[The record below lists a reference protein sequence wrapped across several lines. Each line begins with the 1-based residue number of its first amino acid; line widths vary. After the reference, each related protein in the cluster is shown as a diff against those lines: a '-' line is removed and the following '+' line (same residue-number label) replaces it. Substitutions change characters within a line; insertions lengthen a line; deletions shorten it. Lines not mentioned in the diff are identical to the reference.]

1 MYWTIVIFLELKCS
15 HSCLLDHYCAKKSEF
30 INLFLDWLWMENVKE
45 WIWWFM
51 LLWAPFRDLILGCKK
66 EQTRR
71 KRHLWQHAFKIYN
84 IDNDFTF
91 SLDMHF
97 DWKIVD
103 CFQRREKHVLIDLI
117 FIFVDASISVA
128 TNMIGMFS
136 CRQRMYDS
144 MITKMHFSVKSYRK
158 TVLSFFCFCHR
169 PDKHYVH
176 PIE

>member
-1 MYWTIVIFLELKCS
+1 MLILKNFIENCNQLWYMAHCGSLTFLDRYFSFQCNMYWTIVIFLELKCS

-103 CFQRREKHVLIDLI
+103 CF
-117 FIFVDASISVA
+117 
-128 TNMIGMFS
+128 
-136 CRQRMYDS
+136 
-144 MITKMHFSVKSYRK
+144 
-158 TVLSFFCFCHR
+158 
-169 PDKHYVH
+169 
-176 PIE
+176 

>member
-1 MYWTIVIFLELKCS
+1 MLDDSDFPEVKI
-15 HSCLLDHYCAKKSEF
+15 LLFILIYHKCAKKSEF

-51 LLWAPFRDLILGCKK
+51 LLWAPFRALILGCKK

-128 TNMIGMFS
+128 TNIWLKNDWDVF
-136 CRQRMYDS
+136 
-144 MITKMHFSVKSYRK
+144 
-158 TVLSFFCFCHR
+158 LSSKDVRFDDYQNAFLC
-169 PDKHYVH
+169 
-176 PIE
+176 

>member
-1 MYWTIVIFLELKCS
+1 MPVDICKEIVINCDTWLIVDILRSLDRYFSFQCNMYWTIVIFLELKCS

-51 LLWAPFRDLILGCKK
+51 LLWAPFRVLILSNEKD
-66 EQTRR
+66 QTRR

-91 SLDMHF
+91 SVDMHF

-103 CFQRREKHVLIDLI
+103 CF
-117 FIFVDASISVA
+117 
-128 TNMIGMFS
+128 
-136 CRQRMYDS
+136 
-144 MITKMHFSVKSYRK
+144 
-158 TVLSFFCFCHR
+158 
-169 PDKHYVH
+169 
-176 PIE
+176 